1 MEIIDIVNTTL
12 DNYFTNYLYVTKYEN
27 LKLVKKFIENEN
39 IHQNSD
45 KLLIVNCTIGDIEI
59 IKLLIENGANNTCT
73 RWSSIY

>member
-73 RWSSIY
+73 R